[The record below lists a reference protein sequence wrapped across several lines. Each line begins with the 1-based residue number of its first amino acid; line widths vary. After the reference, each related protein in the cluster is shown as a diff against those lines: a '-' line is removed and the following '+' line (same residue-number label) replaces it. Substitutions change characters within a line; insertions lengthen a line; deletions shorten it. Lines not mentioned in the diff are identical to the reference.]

1 MKTIALANH
10 KGGVGKT
17 ATAHALGTVLATE
30 GRRVL
35 LVDIDPQASLTGA
48 CGLGDT
54 AGRSM
59 AEVLGDTDAGTLELR
74 QIARE
79 LAPGLSLAP
88 SDIALAS
95 TELALVV
102 RLGREMVLRQALDQ
116 VAADFDVALIDCPPS
131 LSLLTVNALTAADGV
146 VVPTQPQAA
155 DLRGLRLF
163 LATLDKVRAALNP
176 RLALLGVLV
185 TFFDGRLLHH
195 QEACSVMAGA
205 GLPLFD
211 TRIGRSVRVA
221 EAVGVGESIMT
232 FEPNNARA
240 GEYRD
245 FAQEVAGWLNGA
257 AR

>member
-30 GRRVL
+30 GWRVL

-48 CGLGDT
+48 CGQDDT

-74 QIARE
+74 QIARR
-79 LAPGLSLAP
+79 LAPNLTLAP

-102 RLGREMVLRQALDQ
+102 RLGREMVLRQALDL

-163 LATLDKVRAALNP
+163 LATLDKVRVALNP

-185 TFFDGRLLHH
+185 TFYDGRLLHH
-195 QEACSVMAGA
+195 QEACSVMAAA

-232 FEPNNARA
+232 FEPDNARA
-240 GEYRD
+240 GEYRG
-245 FAQEVAGWLNGA
+245 FAQEVAGWLSGA
-257 AR
+257 